1 MIYKKKYFGEFYK
14 KYGVSNILQGAL
26 SQLPSN
32 VHDNFISRLHNYMID
47 DYHGSESFQYLKQ
60 LVNDKNYFIITSNAD
75 MHFQQNGFDHLKI
88 WEVEG
93 NFFELQMN
101 TKEWSEQQQ
110 RFQKFIQEYS
120 NKNVVQLELGIG
132 SRNHMIKLPLMK
144 MVESNPNWF
153 FITLNLQHEINILPA
168 IKERSLSLPGDIKQ
182 TLHDLV
188 NKDL

>member
-1 MIYKKKYFGEFYK
+1 
-14 KYGVSNILQGAL
+14 
-26 SQLPSN
+26 
-32 VHDNFISRLHNYMID
+32 
-47 DYHGSESFQYLKQ
+47 
-60 LVNDKNYFIITSNAD
+60 

-93 NFFELQMN
+93 NFFELKMN
-101 TKEWSEQQQ
+101 TKEWNEQQQ

-132 SRNHMIKLPLMK
+132 SRNQMIKLSLMK

-168 IKERSLSLPGDIKQ
+168 IRERSLSLPGDIKQ
-182 TLHDLV
+182 TLHDLA
-188 NKDL
+188 NKD